1 MISTLLYYICYY
13 GIEVMVWLIIIRVF
27 LSYLPHDPYAPIF
40 RFIYEMTEPIMQLA
54 SRVLPNSLKAPL
66 DFSPLVA
73 LLVLQFLVWPVLRS
87 IIRVLPF

>member
-1 MISTLLYYICYY
+1 
-13 GIEVMVWLIIIRVF
+13 MVWLIIIRVF

-54 SRVLPNSLKAPL
+54 SRVLPNSLKAPAGFFAACGVVGL
-66 DFSPLVA
+66 AIF
-73 LLVLQFLVWPVLRS
+73 VWPVLRS